1 MTNKCNNISSC
12 SAYLIWR
19 NYAIGASAISLVP
32 IVSYAF
38 QNKVVPFLALVL
50 SLALFAFVR
59 HNRRSRSETCVLIP
73 YIVARV
79 LLVYAFASYL
89 VAIMA
94 KYSTETF
101 WGDAL
106 ERLPYFTIMFL
117 SALTAVLTTFVYK
130 RHFRNVFCMDCL
142 LRNGTPYE
150 RELLGHIYFKENR
163 FLLPRIIKITS
174 LLALITWTCY
184 FICDVESGEI
194 SGWPLFVFV
203 FSPVVFLVFDLVALR
218 LRYWAIGVF
227 YRKKLA
233 QEDREHGGHSKLV
246 RILLICGDRLY
257 LTEKDGKYD
266 TPFQFT
272 EPFSEAISLGN
283 TVQYMSREM
292 GYVQSDFVRFCY
304 GSMDLK
310 NRRSVEHYF
319 CFIDNCSS
327 VDNAKS
333 ATDGNGRWWTKSEL
347 EGRFQKSFSK
357 ILCAEL
363 HRVYTVML
371 TSKLYNADGS
381 KIVQAKGYIPD
392 FQINEIRTS
401 TVDFSNNRWMI
412 LSKFNKDLSFRLLK
426 KVWYQYIEGLK

>member
-1 MTNKCNNISSC
+1 MTKKCNNISSC

-38 QNKVVPFLALVL
+38 QSKVVPFLTLAF

-59 HNRRSRSETCVLIP
+59 HNRRSRSESCVLIP

-79 LLVYAFASYL
+79 LLVYAFASYGI
-89 VAIMA
+89 VVMA
-94 KYSTETF
+94 KYSAEAFWETM
-101 WGDAL
+101 L
-106 ERLPYFTIMFL
+106 ERLPYYTSMFL
-117 SALTAVLTTFVYK
+117 PLLTALLTVFVYK

-174 LLALITWTCY
+174 LLALVTWGCY
-184 FICDVESGEI
+184 FICDVDSGKI
-194 SGWPLFVFV
+194 SGWPVLIFVY
-203 FSPVVFLVFDLVALR
+203 SPVVFLVFDLIALR

-227 YRKKLA
+227 YRKKLI
-233 QEDREHGGHSKLV
+233 QDDREHGGHIKLV

-257 LTEKDGKYD
+257 LTKDNGRYD

-283 TVQYMSREM
+283 AVQYMSKKL
-292 GYVQSDFVRFCY
+292 GYVQSDFVKFCY

-319 CFIDNCSS
+319 CF
-327 VDNAKS
+327 VDAYPASEKS
-333 ATDGNGRWWTKSEL
+333 DSIAENEGRWWTKHEL
-347 EGRFQKSFSK
+347 EGQFQNSFSK

-363 HRVYTVML
+363 HRVFTVML
-371 TSKLYNADGS
+371 TSKVYYIDGS
-381 KIVQAKGYIPD
+381 KTVQTKGYVPD
-392 FQINEIRTS
+392 FQISEIRTS
-401 TVDFSNNRWMI
+401 TVDFSDNRWMI

>member
-1 MTNKCNNISSC
+1 MTKKCNNISSC

-38 QNKVVPFLALVL
+38 QSKVVPFLTLAF

-59 HNRRSRSETCVLIP
+59 HNRRSRSESCVLIP

-79 LLVYAFASYL
+79 LLVYAFASYG
-89 VAIMA
+89 VVVMA
-94 KYSTETF
+94 KYSAEAFGETM
-101 WGDAL
+101 L
-106 ERLPYFTIMFL
+106 ERLPYYTSMFL
-117 SALTAVLTTFVYK
+117 PLLTALLTVFVYK

-174 LLALITWTCY
+174 LLALVTWGCY
-184 FICDVESGEI
+184 FICDVDSGKI
-194 SGWPLFVFV
+194 SGWPVLIFVY
-203 FSPVVFLVFDLVALR
+203 SPVVFLVFDLIALR

-227 YRKKLA
+227 YRKKLI
-233 QEDREHGGHSKLV
+233 QDDREHGGHIKLV

-257 LTEKDGKYD
+257 LTKDNGRYD

-283 TVQYMSREM
+283 AVQYMSKKL
-292 GYVQSDFVRFCY
+292 GYVQSDFVKFCY

-319 CFIDNCSS
+319 CF
-327 VDNAKS
+327 VDAHPASEKS
-333 ATDGNGRWWTKSEL
+333 DSIAENEGRWWTKHEL
-347 EGRFQKSFSK
+347 EGQFQNSFSK

-363 HRVYTVML
+363 HRVFTVML
-371 TSKLYNADGS
+371 TSKVYNIDGS
-381 KIVQAKGYIPD
+381 KTVQTKGYVPD
-392 FQINEIRTS
+392 FQISEIRTS
-401 TVDFSNNRWMI
+401 TVDFSDNRWMI

>member
-1 MTNKCNNISSC
+1 MTKKCNNISSC

-38 QNKVVPFLALVL
+38 QSKVVPFLTLAF

-59 HNRRSRSETCVLIP
+59 HNRRSRSESCVLIP

-79 LLVYAFASYL
+79 LLVYAFASYG
-89 VAIMA
+89 VVVMA
-94 KYSTETF
+94 KYSAEAFGETM
-101 WGDAL
+101 L
-106 ERLPYFTIMFL
+106 ERLPYYTSMFL
-117 SALTAVLTTFVYK
+117 PLLTALLTVFVYK

-174 LLALITWTCY
+174 LLALVTWGCY
-184 FICDVESGEI
+184 FICDVDSGKI
-194 SGWPLFVFV
+194 SGWPVLIFVY
-203 FSPVVFLVFDLVALR
+203 SPVVFLVFDLIALR

-227 YRKKLA
+227 YRKKLI
-233 QEDREHGGHSKLV
+233 QDDREHGGHIKLV

-257 LTEKDGKYD
+257 LTKDNGRYD

-272 EPFSEAISLGN
+272 EPFSVAISLGN
-283 TVQYMSREM
+283 AVQYMSREM
-292 GYVQSDFVRFCY
+292 GYVQSDFVKFCY

-319 CFIDNCSS
+319 CF
-327 VDNAKS
+327 VDAYPASEKS
-333 ATDGNGRWWTKSEL
+333 DSIAENEGRWWTKHEL
-347 EGRFQKSFSK
+347 EGQFQNSFSK

-363 HRVYTVML
+363 HRVFTVML
-371 TSKLYNADGS
+371 TSKVYNIDGS
-381 KIVQAKGYIPD
+381 KTVQTKGYVPD
-392 FQINEIRTS
+392 FQISEIRTS
-401 TVDFSNNRWMI
+401 TVDFSDNRWMI